1 MALVTKETARQRAL
15 AWFEG
20 RDGQR
25 FELRSGPA
33 GVSLLVSEAEPAAAA
48 AEAQA
53 AVEALLDAQEAT
65 ASFGLT
71 ADGLGLSIGVAK
83 RGAS

>member
-1 MALVTKETARQRAL
+1 MALLTKETAGQRAL
-15 AWFEG
+15 AWFDG

-25 FELRSGPA
+25 FEMREGPA
-33 GVSLLVSEAEPAAAA
+33 GVSLLVSEDEHAAAA

-53 AVEALLDAQEAT
+53 AVLALIEAQEAT

-83 RGAS
+83 RGAP